1 MTIPQEVP
9 ADGASPPSV
18 TNLTTTLWILIPA
31 LLLKLALHWAGIAN
45 YGYFR
50 DELYYLASVPHL
62 DFGYVEHPPFFI
74 YLLAGWTALFG
85 DSVVAIRTLSVLA
98 GTGLILIV
106 GLTAR
111 ALGAGLFAQSVAA
124 LAAAVTP
131 VFLAT
136 QHFYSMNVFD
146 QLLWGLAGL
155 ILVWLIR
162 DPSPRIWLLLGFV
175 LGLGLMNKISVLWL
189 GAGIAAALLLTP
201 YRRML
206 ADRWAWIGALI
217 ALLMFLP
224 FLLWQAAHG
233 FPLLEFA
240 RNATERK
247 MVNPGPGEFLLA
259 QLLNAGPA
267 AVPIYLAGL
276 AAPLVFRENRT
287 VRVFVIVF
295 LTVLLILLVSG
306 SSKAYYMAPAYPF
319 LLLPGAMVLER
330 FFAAGLRRWAGWGY
344 ALVVVVAGLFTAP
357 LAVPI
362 LPVETYIRYAN
373 ALGLSGTNVA
383 DERHKMGPLPQ
394 HFADM
399 FGWEEFT
406 AEIARVYHGLSPEE
420 KSRCAIYVRNY
431 GEAGAIDV
439 LGRRYGL
446 PRAIS
451 GHNTYWIWGP
461 GPATGDV
468 LIMVGGAPDEE
479 GKAFESF
486 ERVGST
492 PDHPY
497 AMPYERNR
505 PIYVGRK
512 LKIPMSEAWARS
524 KDFI

>member
-1 MTIPQEVP
+1 MNTTQEGF
-9 ADGASPPSV
+9 ADGGSPPPM
-18 TNLTTTLWILIPA
+18 TNLTTTLWILTPV
-31 LLLKLALHWAGIAN
+31 LLLKLALHGAGIAN

-50 DELYYLASVPHL
+50 DELYYLASVAHL
-62 DFGYVEHPPFFI
+62 DFGYVEHPPLFI

-85 DSVVAIRTLSVLA
+85 DSVAAIRTLSILA

-106 GLTAR
+106 GLTGR
-111 ALGAGLFAQSVAA
+111 ALGAGLFAQCVAA
-124 LAAAVTP
+124 LTAAVTP
-131 VFLAT
+131 VFLGT

-146 QLLWGLAGL
+146 QLFWGIAGL

-162 DPSPRIWLLLGFV
+162 EPSPRIWLLLGFV

-189 GAGIAAALLLTP
+189 GAGIAAGLLLTP
-201 YRRML
+201 TRRML
-206 ADRWAWIGALI
+206 ADRWAWTGALI
-217 ALLMFLP
+217 ALLMFVP

-240 RNATERK
+240 RNATARK
-247 MVNPGPGEFLLA
+247 MVNPGPGEFFLA
-259 QLLNAGPA
+259 QVLNVGPA
-267 AVPIYLAGL
+267 AIPIYLAGL
-276 AAPLVFRENRT
+276 TAPFVLRENRT

-295 LTVLLILLVSG
+295 LAVLLILLTSG
-306 SSKAYYMAPAYPF
+306 SSKAYYLAPAYPF
-319 LLLPGAMVLER
+319 LLLPGAMLLER
-330 FFAAGLRRWAGWGY
+330 LFAAGLRRWAGWGY
-344 ALVVVVAGLFTAP
+344 ALVVGVTGLFTAP
-357 LAVPI
+357 LAVPL
-362 LPVETYIRYAN
+362 LPVETYIRYVN
-373 ALGLSGTNVA
+373 ALGLSATNVA
-383 DERHKMGPLPQ
+383 DERHRMGPLPQ

-406 AEIARVYHGLSPEE
+406 AEIARIYNGLSPEE

-461 GPATGDV
+461 GSATGEV
-468 LIMVGGAPDEE
+468 LLMVGGSPEEE
-479 GKAFESF
+479 GSSFESF

-497 AMPYERNR
+497 SMPYERNR
-505 PIYVGRK
+505 PIYLGRK
-512 LKIPMSEAWARS
+512 LKIPMSEAWARA
-524 KDFI
+524 KVFI